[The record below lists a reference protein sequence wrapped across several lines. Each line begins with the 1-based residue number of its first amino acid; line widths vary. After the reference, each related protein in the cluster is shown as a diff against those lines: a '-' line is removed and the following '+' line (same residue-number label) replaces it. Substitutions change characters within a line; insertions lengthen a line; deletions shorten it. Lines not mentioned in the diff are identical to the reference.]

1 MVSTSPLDN
10 ILKELS
16 LVNQNIEQM
25 QESLTG
31 TLAGISSQLSAISQL
46 LNTKFPLRAMRGRI
60 SPQSVVHSS
69 DDIEDEEE
77 ELRDVETDILKLFR
91 KMNRVRTRKFPL
103 EKIQSEI
110 EAVRSLKS
118 SFCISFLYISLC
130 ISFKPKASLGTKV
143 D

>member
-1 MVSTSPLDN
+1 M
-10 ILKELS
+10 
-16 LVNQNIEQM
+16 NQNIEQM

-46 LNTKFPLRAMRGRI
+46 LNTKFPLRAMRSRM
-60 SPQSVVHSS
+60 SPHSVVHSS

-118 SFCISFLYISLC
+118 SFCISFLNISLC
-130 ISFKPKASLGTKV
+130 ISFKP
-143 D
+143 

>member
-1 MVSTSPLDN
+1 MSPH
-10 ILKELS
+10 
-16 LVNQNIEQM
+16 
-25 QESLTG
+25 
-31 TLAGISSQLSAISQL
+31 
-46 LNTKFPLRAMRGRI
+46 
-60 SPQSVVHSS
+60 SVVHSS

-143 D
+143 DCKLWQSSCREVQGRPGEDDDQHDDEVRRGRPGAESHDRGTVHQPGQPPPADH

>member
-1 MVSTSPLDN
+1 MSPH
-10 ILKELS
+10 
-16 LVNQNIEQM
+16 
-25 QESLTG
+25 
-31 TLAGISSQLSAISQL
+31 
-46 LNTKFPLRAMRGRI
+46 
-60 SPQSVVHSS
+60 SVVHSS

-118 SFCISFLYISLC
+118 SFCIFFLYISLC
-130 ISFKPKASLGTKV
+130 ISFNRKIELWNKS
-143 D
+143 